1 LIDQAE
7 IHRKSKSIRVKKRK
21 EAIEQL
27 DHNFAVLP
35 DKEAAW
41 QDLIRLTRD
50 KDRDVRC
57 GAAGL
62 LDAAFPHLSGDY
74 RAQAWQDLLQFEDRY
89 VRGLATVLLGTAF
102 PHLPEAHREQAWQ
115 DLIQLTGDKERP
127 VRMGAARSL
136 GTAFPHLPEA
146 HRGQAWAD
154 LHRLTEDED
163 IPVRYG
169 ATLALGAAYPHLPE
183 DYRAQAWADLH
194 RLTEDEIMDVRWGAA
209 ASLGAAFPHLSE
221 AHRAQA
227 WTDLIRLTGDK
238 QEPVRW
244 GAAAS
249 LGAAFPH
256 LSEAHRA
263 QARADL
269 IRLTGDE
276 HADVRLYAN
285 HALGKVSV
293 LKATETDSEDEF
305 KKELET
311 ALAFFDAA
319 SQELTDFNPAR
330 FCSLFYHSYY
340 AITFQRSAEDEVQR
354 YLIEAKRAAEGSE
367 SKKKLLEAVENLAD
381 ALKEVQDLRGMDFDV
396 IKRDLNAYRR
406 YCDRAAELLEVTE
419 EQAPG
424 ATRLIRRGLP
434 IIDQRI
440 KEILE
445 EIQEKTAEVCRHAKG
460 TSLEPL
466 GYEINQI
473 GKNLLLIRDPIGLEK
488 GVENLLSVV
497 SDICDKMPGEER
509 GEACELLKK
518 AKAETYIE
526 DRIDLINIVLG
537 KIPAQI
543 RMIGLEKKID
553 ASIIFLKPGIREELT
568 VTVGAEVFGTGVQHV
583 ITIPLQEISYP
594 ELKEDL
600 AKIKEKSTIKL
611 ASLPQRLAHKVKDYL
626 IKTKKEDLLKQLR

>member
-62 LDAAFPHLSGDY
+62 LDAAFPHLSRDY

-227 WTDLIRLTGDK
+227 
-238 QEPVRW
+238 
-244 GAAAS
+244 
-249 LGAAFPH
+249 
-256 LSEAHRA
+256 
-263 QARADL
+263 RADL

-354 YLIEAKRAAEGSE
+354 YLIEAKRAAEGSA
-367 SKKKLLEAVENLAD
+367 SKEQLLEAVENLAD